1 MYGALSV
8 CAGAA
13 KTLAAVGPQE
23 LRLVGAHHMQAHA
36 LTPMISEAVPPA
48 FPFLTLLVSG
58 GHTLLL
64 LARSESRFKILATA
78 KDESIGMS
86 FDKAAR
92 DLKVSTPL
100 LGLFNEQFLSW
111 IHASRVARLTS
122 SPPLPSTRPDSVV

>member
-13 KTLAAVGPQE
+13 KTIAAVGKPG

-36 LTPMISEAVPPA
+36 LTPIFTEATPPE

-64 LARSESRFKILATA
+64 LARSESSFKILATA

-92 DLKVSTPL
+92 DLRVSTGVFML
-100 LGLFNEQFLSW
+100 C
-111 IHASRVARLTS
+111 
-122 SPPLPSTRPDSVV
+122 